1 MDSLLFPWQDPA
13 LHAVML
19 ALALLWDGLWGEP
32 STPWHPV
39 AWVGSLIAS
48 LRPARLEHPMR
59 NFAWGLAVALL
70 LPVLVGS
77 LGWVLLQ
84 AGWLALPLAIYLC
97 TSSFSIRCLGE
108 ASLRVSEPLMN
119 QDTEGAR
126 TGLGWLCSRNA
137 SQLTPAQ
144 LSAAAIESVAENA
157 SDSAVAPLF
166 WFALLGLPG
175 LMAYRVVNTMDAMWG
190 YRDEREWLGK
200 AAARLDD
207 VMNWVPARITALLL
221 LLADLPNA
229 RAGAATAWSDAGNT
243 ESPNA
248 GWPMATMAGLLGLC
262 LAKPDHYSLGTGR
275 EPGAQDIA
283 PAWAICQ
290 RAMRAWAGAV
300 VLGLLTA
307 ALYQLS

>member
-1 MDSLLFPWQDPA
+1 
-13 LHAVML
+13 ML
-19 ALALLWDGLWGEP
+19 AVALLWDGIWGEP

-39 AWVGSLIAS
+39 AWLGRTISA
-48 LRPARLEHPMR
+48 LRPAHLTHPAR
-59 NFAWGLAVALL
+59 NFVWGLCIGLL
-70 LPVLVGS
+70 LPSLVGAV
-77 LGWVLLQ
+77 GWVLLR

-108 ASLRVSEPLMN
+108 ASVRVSEPLMREDI
-119 QDTEGAR
+119 QGAR
-126 TGLGWLCSRNA
+126 AGLGWLCSRNA

-144 LSAAAIESVAENA
+144 LSAGAIESVAENA

-207 VMNWVPARITALLL
+207 VLNWIPARVTAVLLV
-221 LLADLPNA
+221 LADPPRA
-229 RAGAATAWSDAGNT
+229 RAGARAAWSDASNT

-248 GWPMATMAGLLGLC
+248 GWPMAAIAGLLGLR
-262 LAKPDHYSLGTGR
+262 LAKPGHYSLGSGR
-275 EPGAQDIA
+275 EPSAQDIA

-290 RAMRAWAGAV
+290 RAMRTWAGLV
-300 VLGLLTA
+300 VFGLLAA

>member
-1 MDSLLFPWQDPA
+1 MDSLHFPWQDPA

-19 ALALLWDGLWGEP
+19 TAALLWDGVWGEP

-39 AWVGSLIAS
+39 AWMGKAITS
-48 LRPARLEHPMR
+48 LRPARLEHPAR
-59 NFAWGLAVALL
+59 NFTWGLAVALF
-70 LPVLVGS
+70 LPGLVGI
-77 LGWVLLQ
+77 LGWGLLQ

-108 ASLRVSEPLMN
+108 ASVRVSEPLMN
-119 QDTEGAR
+119 MDLDRAR
-126 TGLGWLCSRNA
+126 AGLGWLCSRKA
-137 SQLTPAQ
+137 THLTPAQ

-175 LMAYRVVNTMDAMWG
+175 LMAYRVINTMDAMWG

-207 VMNWVPARITALLL
+207 AMNWIPARITALLL
-221 LLADLPNA
+221 VLADLPNLK
-229 RAGAATAWSDAGNT
+229 AGVATAWSDARKT

-248 GWPMATMAGLLGLC
+248 GWPMASIAGLLDLT
-262 LAKPDHYSLGTGR
+262 LAKPDHYSLGSGR
-275 EPGAQDIA
+275 EPDAHDIA

-290 RAMRAWAGAV
+290 RAMRIWAGGV
-300 VLGLLTA
+300 VLWLLGA